1 MGLIKIKKGLNIP
14 ISGEPKQVIGKNCN
28 PKRVALMGYDYIGLK
43 PKIEVSVGDSVKLGQ
58 NLFFGI

>member
-14 ISGEPKQVIGKNCN
+14 IVGEPKQVIGKSCN

-43 PKIEVSVGDSVKLGQ
+43 PKIEVSVGDSVKL
-58 NLFFGI
+58 